1 MSFYTSNESSWAAPG
16 RQPTWEQQATPS
28 RSATASA
35 LSQHPDANAFA
46 SQFEE
51 IDRATDN
58 LMKSGKWLP
67 GPAMAVVAG
76 PGRRESMPPPNRAFD
91 FAGDP
96 RLGGGPP
103 RHQSV
108 SSELSNTER
117 PGSAGLQSFYAGQR
131 FPGRQQ
137 SEAEQVLQAK
147 RRMAAQ
153 RERELRN
160 YHQEQQYNRSES
172 PYGMRA

>member
-1 MSFYTSNESSWAAPG
+1 MSFYDNNESSWAVPG
-16 RQPTWEQQATPS
+16 HQASWDQQATPS
-28 RSATASA
+28 RSAITSA
-35 LSQHPDANAFA
+35 MPQQCDANAFA

-67 GPAMAVVAG
+67 GPAVAVGG
-76 PGRRESMPPPNRAFD
+76 PGRRESMPAPNCAFD
-91 FAGDP
+91 FGGDP
-96 RLGGGPP
+96 RRGGGPA

-108 SSELSNTER
+108 SSELSNSER
-117 PGSAGLQSFYAGQR
+117 PGSAGLQGFYAGQR

-137 SEAEQVLQAK
+137 SEAEQMLQAK

-160 YHQEQQYNRSES
+160 YHQEQQYNRSKDTES
-172 PYGMRA
+172 GQQ